1 MAFFQIPGNIKTS
14 LVPFVLDPGNE
25 IHQSGVQS
33 STSVRGTPQFFSY
46 RNLVYS
52 KYANNSGNLQFFPSS
67 IKSLHITDDV
77 SYKLLYGFS
86 GGTKMKTP
94 NSLTVNDI
102 LNNIPGVQ
110 IREYLPDTRLDQ
122 CINMFVDLFKNMTK
136 LFAGDDDKK
145 KKQGEASAQETKN
158 TDEADLFKKISA
170 CAWFTMKYMVGGYGK
185 QGPSL
190 LGDLGDFGLDTSL
203 LSGCDPDVRRYVV
216 NFPYTMYYNLQSCV
230 TTNIYEVPGTES
242 NKRIGT
248 ADGSAGWGSGDDFMS
263 SGGFRVSNLL
273 GKIPVLGD
281 LANMILGNVGIN
293 YTPWWNAKAGT
304 DGSKEPGIEI
314 KFDLFNDSAQA
325 AMINFIFVNTIIPN
339 NKWVQYNMFQHSSN
353 LFDVK
358 IEGVNRLF
366 ACSGNF
372 SVTYDGILRNPPL
385 QWVKDLCSL
394 HCNKSFDSE
403 KLQQAILSQKLI
415 KIPDVYHVTL
425 QFQSLLPANFNNYL
439 FTYACNNTMDAAS
452 TEVYQQSEFAKILPR
467 AISKYTERV
476 TKVWNS
482 GEEYD
487 GMESNERS
495 AVEKEE
501 AAEKAREKA
510 EQDAE
515 KSKKEAEEKAKGK
528 QAAEEREANNIIIV
542 R

>member
-1 MAFFQIPGNIKTS
+1 
-14 LVPFVLDPGNE
+14 
-25 IHQSGVQS
+25 
-33 STSVRGTPQFFSY
+33 
-46 RNLVYS
+46 
-52 KYANNSGNLQFFPSS
+52 
-67 IKSLHITDDV
+67 
-77 SYKLLYGFS
+77 
-86 GGTKMKTP
+86 
-94 NSLTVNDI
+94 
-102 LNNIPGVQ
+102 
-110 IREYLPDTRLDQ
+110 
-122 CINMFVDLFKNMTK
+122 
-136 LFAGDDDKK
+136 
-145 KKQGEASAQETKN
+145 
-158 TDEADLFKKISA
+158 
-170 CAWFTMKYMVGGYGK
+170 MKYMVGGYGK

-385 QWVKDLCSL
+385 
-394 HCNKSFDSE
+394 
-403 KLQQAILSQKLI
+403 
-415 KIPDVYHVTL
+415 
-425 QFQSLLPANFNNYL
+425 
-439 FTYACNNTMDAAS
+439 
-452 TEVYQQSEFAKILPR
+452 
-467 AISKYTERV
+467 
-476 TKVWNS
+476 
-482 GEEYD
+482 
-487 GMESNERS
+487 
-495 AVEKEE
+495 
-501 AAEKAREKA
+501 
-510 EQDAE
+510 
-515 KSKKEAEEKAKGK
+515 
-528 QAAEEREANNIIIV
+528 
-542 R
+542 